1 MSVTR
6 PTGPAP
12 ADREP
17 AIPEISPDSLL
28 WRHAGD
34 WRIYLMV
41 PTTSLMLNMLP
52 GVSAGIEQHS
62 VAFEDPVGRFAR
74 SVPQIM
80 ATIYDPEMPGRVR
93 DYHRHVKGVD
103 ADGARYHALSPELYY
118 ASHAIFTFTMM
129 RTIDVFDHRLSDEE
143 KTALYEDSK
152 TWYRRY
158 GISDRAMPE
167 TWPDFQDYWRHLTT
181 DVMQPTSMARY
192 LADTFDNPIG
202 LKPGPMPAP
211 VWRLFSSPLAHEGR
225 LLTRALMPATTREVL
240 GWRLRDRD
248 RAEFGALATMIRTA
262 WPRLP
267 YALQQSPAARATK
280 RHLLAAVA

>member
-1 MSVTR
+1 MSVTLTASPSR
-6 PTGPAP
+6 PARGG
-12 ADREP
+12 

-74 SVPQIM
+74 SVPKIM

-93 DYHRHVKGVD
+93 DYHHHVKGVD

-129 RTIDVFDHRLSDEE
+129 RMIDVFDHRLSNEE
-143 KTALYEDSK
+143 KIALYEDSK

-167 TWPDFQDYWRHLTT
+167 TWPDFQDYWEHLTT
-181 DVMQPTSMARY
+181 EVLRPTSMARY
-192 LADTFDNPIG
+192 IADAYNLPAE
-202 LKPGPMPAP
+202 LKPAAMPTP
-211 VWRLFSSPLAHEGR
+211 VWRLLSPPLAHEGK

-248 RAEFGALATMIRTA
+248 RAEFGAQAKVIRAA

-267 YALQQSPAARATK
+267 HALQQSASARATK
-280 RHLLAAVA
+280 RQLLAAAA